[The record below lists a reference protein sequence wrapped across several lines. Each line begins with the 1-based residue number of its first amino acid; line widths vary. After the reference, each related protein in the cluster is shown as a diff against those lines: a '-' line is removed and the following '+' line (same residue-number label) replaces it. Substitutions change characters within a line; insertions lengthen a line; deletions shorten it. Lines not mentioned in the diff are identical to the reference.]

1 MAGMGVFVTIA
12 AKEVGQTLAQVA
24 CLADIERSATIF

>member
-1 MAGMGVFVTIA
+1 MAGMGIFIAVA
-12 AKEVGQTLAQVA
+12 AKEVSQTLAQVA